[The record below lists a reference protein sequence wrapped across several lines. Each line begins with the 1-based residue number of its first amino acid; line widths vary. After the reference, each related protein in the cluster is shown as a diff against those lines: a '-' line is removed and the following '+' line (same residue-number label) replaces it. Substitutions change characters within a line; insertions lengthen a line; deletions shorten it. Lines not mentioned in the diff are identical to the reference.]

1 MNKIIILIMMCVFVS
16 ACGVTPPR
24 DYILQSKEIERTV
37 KMVPEWYTDLPT
49 DDDMIFSSGA
59 ASAPD
64 LQLAVDIATLNA
76 KAKLAD
82 RIDGRLD
89 SMTKSLV
96 SKVGENVD
104 ASVITELERVSK
116 NVIAEVDVAG
126 YTRRELD
133 VIASGNQFMA
143 FVLLEYSDKEATKV
157 YTNRLRKNKLLFPN
171 DLWGELDYETSGIAE

>member
-1 MNKIIILIMMCVFVS
+1 
-16 ACGVTPPR
+16 
-24 DYILQSKEIERTV
+24 
-37 KMVPEWYTDLPT
+37 MVPEWYTDLPV

-59 ASAPD
+59 ATAPD

-96 SKVGENVD
+96 SKVGDTVD

-126 YTRRELD
+126 YSRKELD
-133 VIASGNQFMA
+133 VIASGNQYMA
-143 FVLLEYSDKEATKV
+143 FVLLEYSDREATKV
-157 YTNRLRKNKLLFPN
+157 YTNRLRKYKMFSDN
-171 DLWGELDYETSGIAE
+171 LWDELDYETGNIIE

>member
-1 MNKIIILIMMCVFVS
+1 
-16 ACGVTPPR
+16 
-24 DYILQSKEIERTV
+24 
-37 KMVPEWYTDLPT
+37 MVPEWYTDLPV
-49 DDDMIFSSGA
+49 DDDMIYSSGA
-59 ASAPD
+59 ATAPD

-96 SKVGENVD
+96 SKVGDTVD

-126 YTRRELD
+126 YSRKELD
-133 VIASGNQFMA
+133 VIASGNQYMA
-143 FVLLEYSDKEATKV
+143 FVLLEYSDREATKV
-157 YTNRLRKNKLLFPN
+157 YTNRLRKYKLFSDN
-171 DLWGELDYETSGIAE
+171 LWDELDYETSAIIIE

>member
-1 MNKIIILIMMCVFVS
+1 
-16 ACGVTPPR
+16 
-24 DYILQSKEIERTV
+24 
-37 KMVPEWYTDLPT
+37 MVPEWYTDLPV

-59 ASAPD
+59 ATAPD

-96 SKVGENVD
+96 SQVGETVD

-126 YTRRELD
+126 YSRKELD
-133 VIASGNQFMA
+133 VIASGNQYMA
-143 FVLLEYSDKEATKV
+143 FVLLEYSDREATKV
-157 YTNRLRKNKLLFPN
+157 YTNRLRKYKLFSDN
-171 DLWGELDYETSGIAE
+171 LWDELDYETSAIIIE

>member
-1 MNKIIILIMMCVFVS
+1 
-16 ACGVTPPR
+16 
-24 DYILQSKEIERTV
+24 
-37 KMVPEWYTDLPT
+37 MVPEWYTDLPV

-59 ASAPD
+59 ATAPD

-96 SKVGENVD
+96 SKVGDTVD

-126 YTRRELD
+126 YSRKELD
-133 VIASGNQFMA
+133 VIASGNQYMA
-143 FVLLEYSDKEATKV
+143 FVLLEYSDREATKV
-157 YTNRLRKNKLLFPN
+157 YTNRLRKYKLFSDN
-171 DLWGELDYETSGIAE
+171 LWDELDYETSAIIE

>member
-1 MNKIIILIMMCVFVS
+1 
-16 ACGVTPPR
+16 
-24 DYILQSKEIERTV
+24 
-37 KMVPEWYTDLPT
+37 MVPEWYTDLPV
-49 DDDMIFSSGA
+49 DDDMIYSSGA
-59 ASAPD
+59 ATAPD

-96 SKVGENVD
+96 SQVGENVD

-116 NVIAEVDVAG
+116 NVIAEVDVDG
-126 YTRRELD
+126 YSRKELD

-143 FVLLEYSDKEATKV
+143 FVLLEYSDREATKV
-157 YTNRLRKNKLLFPN
+157 YTNRLRKYKLFSDN
-171 DLWGELDYETSGIAE
+171 LWDELDYETSAIIE

>member
-1 MNKIIILIMMCVFVS
+1 
-16 ACGVTPPR
+16 
-24 DYILQSKEIERTV
+24 
-37 KMVPEWYTDLPT
+37 MVPEWYTDLPV

-59 ASAPD
+59 ATAPD

-96 SKVGENVD
+96 SKVGDTVD

-126 YTRRELD
+126 YSRKELD

-143 FVLLEYSDKEATKV
+143 FVLLEYSDREATKV
-157 YTNRLRKNKLLFPN
+157 YTNRLRKYKMFSDN
-171 DLWGELDYETSGIAE
+171 LWDELDYETSAIIE

>member
-1 MNKIIILIMMCVFVS
+1 
-16 ACGVTPPR
+16 
-24 DYILQSKEIERTV
+24 
-37 KMVPEWYTDLPT
+37 MVPEWYTDLPV
-49 DDDMIFSSGA
+49 DDDMIYSSGA
-59 ASAPD
+59 ATAPD

-96 SKVGENVD
+96 SQVGENVD

-126 YTRRELD
+126 YSRKELD

-143 FVLLEYSDKEATKV
+143 FVLLEYSDREATKV
-157 YTNRLRKNKLLFPN
+157 YTNRLKKYKLFSN
-171 DLWGELDYETSGIAE
+171 NLWDELDYETSAIIE

>member
-1 MNKIIILIMMCVFVS
+1 
-16 ACGVTPPR
+16 
-24 DYILQSKEIERTV
+24 
-37 KMVPEWYTDLPT
+37 MVPEWYTDLPV
-49 DDDMIFSSGA
+49 DDDMIYSSGA
-59 ASAPD
+59 ATAPD

-96 SKVGENVD
+96 SQVGENVD
-104 ASVITELERVSK
+104 ASVITELERVSR

-126 YTRRELD
+126 YSRKELD

-143 FVLLEYSDKEATKV
+143 FVLLEYSDREATKV
-157 YTNRLRKNKLLFPN
+157 YTNRLRKYKLFSDN
-171 DLWGELDYETSGIAE
+171 LWDELDYETSAIIE

>member
-1 MNKIIILIMMCVFVS
+1 
-16 ACGVTPPR
+16 
-24 DYILQSKEIERTV
+24 
-37 KMVPEWYTDLPT
+37 MVPEWYTDLPV

-59 ASAPD
+59 ATAPD

-96 SKVGENVD
+96 SKVGDTVD

-126 YTRRELD
+126 YSRKELD
-133 VIASGNQFMA
+133 VIASGNQYMA
-143 FVLLEYSDKEATKV
+143 FVLLEYSDREATKV
-157 YTNRLRKNKLLFPN
+157 YTNRLRKYKMFSDN
-171 DLWGELDYETSGIAE
+171 LWDELDYETSAIIE

>member
-1 MNKIIILIMMCVFVS
+1 MNKIIILIMMCVLVS

-49 DDDMIFSSGA
+49 DEDMIFSSGA
-59 ASAPD
+59 ATAPD

-96 SKVGENVD
+96 SKVGDTVD

-126 YTRRELD
+126 YSRKELD
-133 VIASGNQFMA
+133 VIASGNQYMA
-143 FVLLEYSDKEATKV
+143 FVLLEYSDREATKV
-157 YTNRLRKNKLLFPN
+157 YTNRLRKYKLFSDN
-171 DLWGELDYETSGIAE
+171 LWDELDYETSAIIE

>member
-1 MNKIIILIMMCVFVS
+1 
-16 ACGVTPPR
+16 
-24 DYILQSKEIERTV
+24 
-37 KMVPEWYTDLPT
+37 MVPEWYTDLPV
-49 DDDMIFSSGA
+49 DDDMIYSSGA
-59 ASAPD
+59 ATAPD

-96 SKVGENVD
+96 SKVGDTVD

-126 YTRRELD
+126 YSRKELD
-133 VIASGNQFMA
+133 VIASGNQYMA
-143 FVLLEYSDKEATKV
+143 FVLLEYSDREATKV
-157 YTNRLRKNKLLFPN
+157 YTNRLRKYKLFSDN
-171 DLWGELDYETSGIAE
+171 LWDELDYETSAIIE

>member
-1 MNKIIILIMMCVFVS
+1 M
-16 ACGVTPPR
+16 
-24 DYILQSKEIERTV
+24 LQSKQVEKTV
-37 KMVPEWYTDLPT
+37 KMVPEWYTDLPV
-49 DDDMIFSSGA
+49 DDDMIYSSGA
-59 ASAPD
+59 ATAPD

-96 SKVGENVD
+96 SKVGDTVD

-126 YTRRELD
+126 YSRKELD
-133 VIASGNQFMA
+133 VIASGNQYMA
-143 FVLLEYSDKEATKV
+143 FVLLEYSDREATKV
-157 YTNRLRKNKLLFPN
+157 YTNRLRKSKLFSDN
-171 DLWGELDYETSGIAE
+171 LWDELDYETSAIIE

>member
-1 MNKIIILIMMCVFVS
+1 
-16 ACGVTPPR
+16 
-24 DYILQSKEIERTV
+24 
-37 KMVPEWYTDLPT
+37 MVPEWYTDLPV

-59 ASAPD
+59 ATAPD

-96 SKVGENVD
+96 SKVGDTVD

-126 YTRRELD
+126 YSRKELD
-133 VIASGNQFMA
+133 VIASGNQYMA
-143 FVLLEYSDKEATKV
+143 FVLLEYSDREATKV
-157 YTNRLRKNKLLFPN
+157 YTNRLRKYKLFSDN
-171 DLWGELDYETSGIAE
+171 LWDELDYETSNIIE

>member
-1 MNKIIILIMMCVFVS
+1 M
-16 ACGVTPPR
+16 
-24 DYILQSKEIERTV
+24 LQSKQVEKTV
-37 KMVPEWYTDLPT
+37 KMVPEWYTDLPV
-49 DDDMIFSSGA
+49 DDDMIYSSGA
-59 ASAPD
+59 ATAPD

-96 SKVGENVD
+96 SQVGENVD

-126 YTRRELD
+126 YSRKELD

-143 FVLLEYSDKEATKV
+143 FVLLEYSDREATKV
-157 YTNRLRKNKLLFPN
+157 YTNRLKKYKLFSN
-171 DLWGELDYETSGIAE
+171 NLWYELDYETSAIIE

>member
-1 MNKIIILIMMCVFVS
+1 M
-16 ACGVTPPR
+16 
-24 DYILQSKEIERTV
+24 LQSKQVEKTV
-37 KMVPEWYTDLPT
+37 KMVPEWYTDLPV
-49 DDDMIFSSGA
+49 DDDMIYSSGA
-59 ASAPD
+59 ATAPD

-96 SKVGENVD
+96 SQVGENVD

-126 YTRRELD
+126 YSRKELD

-143 FVLLEYSDKEATKV
+143 FVLVEYSDREATKV
-157 YTNRLRKNKLLFPN
+157 YTNRLKKYKLFSN
-171 DLWGELDYETSGIAE
+171 NLWDELDYETSAIIE

>member
-1 MNKIIILIMMCVFVS
+1 
-16 ACGVTPPR
+16 
-24 DYILQSKEIERTV
+24 
-37 KMVPEWYTDLPT
+37 MVPEWYTDLPV

-59 ASAPD
+59 ATAPD

-96 SKVGENVD
+96 SKVGDTVD

-126 YTRRELD
+126 YSRKELD
-133 VIASGNQFMA
+133 VIASGNQYMA
-143 FVLLEYSDKEATKV
+143 FVLLEYSDREATKV
-157 YTNRLRKNKLLFPN
+157 YTNRLRKYKMFSDN
-171 DLWGELDYETSGIAE
+171 LWDELDYETSAIIIE

>member
-1 MNKIIILIMMCVFVS
+1 MNKFVILILVCFLIS
-16 ACGVTPPR
+16 AFGVNPPR
-24 DYILQSKEIERTV
+24 DYALQSKQVEKTV
-37 KMVPEWYTDLPT
+37 KMVPEWYTDLPV
-49 DDDMIFSSGA
+49 DDDMIYSSGA
-59 ASAPD
+59 ATAPD

-96 SKVGENVD
+96 SQVGENVD
-104 ASVITELERVSK
+104 ASVITELERVSR

-126 YTRRELD
+126 YSRKELD

-143 FVLLEYSDKEATKV
+143 FVLLEYSDREATKV
-157 YTNRLRKNKLLFPN
+157 YTNRLRKYKLFSDN
-171 DLWGELDYETSGIAE
+171 LWDELDYETSAIIE

>member
-1 MNKIIILIMMCVFVS
+1 
-16 ACGVTPPR
+16 
-24 DYILQSKEIERTV
+24 
-37 KMVPEWYTDLPT
+37 MVPEWYTDLPV

-59 ASAPD
+59 ATAPD

-96 SKVGENVD
+96 SKVGDTVD

-126 YTRRELD
+126 YSRKELD
-133 VIASGNQFMA
+133 VIASGNQYMA
-143 FVLLEYSDKEATKV
+143 FVLLEYSDREATKV
-157 YTNRLRKNKLLFPN
+157 YTNRLRKYKLFSDN
-171 DLWGELDYETSGIAE
+171 LWDELDYETSAIIIELYFITEWLFRRHARSKWDCI

>member
-1 MNKIIILIMMCVFVS
+1 
-16 ACGVTPPR
+16 
-24 DYILQSKEIERTV
+24 
-37 KMVPEWYTDLPT
+37 MVPEWYTDLPV
-49 DDDMIFSSGA
+49 DDNMIFSSGA
-59 ASAPD
+59 ATAPD

-96 SKVGENVD
+96 SKVGDTVD

-126 YTRRELD
+126 YSRKELD

-157 YTNRLRKNKLLFPN
+157 YTNRLRKYKMFSDN
-171 DLWGELDYETSGIAE
+171 LWDELDYETGNIIE